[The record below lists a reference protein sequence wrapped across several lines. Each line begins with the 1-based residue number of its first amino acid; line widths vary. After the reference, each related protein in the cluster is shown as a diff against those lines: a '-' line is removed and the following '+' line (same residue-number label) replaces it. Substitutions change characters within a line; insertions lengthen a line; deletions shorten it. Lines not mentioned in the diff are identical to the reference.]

1 MTSSPA
7 GGPVSDD
14 GPRVRIARGA
24 AVGRIVLARPAKK
37 NALDRRAAEELVEA
51 LKILGE
57 DDAVRVVL
65 LSADGD
71 DFCAGAD
78 LDALERMLAF
88 DAEAHRQDAAALGR
102 VYGYLRAMNKPVVAA
117 VKGRALAGG
126 AGLAT
131 ACDIVLAHD
140 GAQFGYPEVRIG
152 FVPAMVM
159 TMLRRVAGERQAAD
173 LVLTGRTVD
182 ALEALRIGLVS
193 RVIPG
198 DRFDA
203 EVESIVA
210 GMAKSPPA
218 AMQLTKR
225 LFYAMDG
232 QPFRGAIERGVEG
245 NVEARLTDDFR
256 EGVRRFVRRARDAKE
271 EG

>member
-1 MTSSPA
+1 MTAATP
-7 GGPVSDD
+7 DE
-14 GPRVRIARGA
+14 PRVRVVRGA
-24 AVGRIVLARPAKK
+24 PVGRITLARPAKK
-37 NALDRRAAEELVEA
+37 NALDRRAADELVEA

-57 DDAVRVVL
+57 DQAVRVVL
-65 LSADGD
+65 LDADGD

-78 LDALERMLAF
+78 LEALERMLGV

-131 ACDIVLAHD
+131 ACDIVLARD
-140 GAQFGYPEVRIG
+140 DARFGYPEVRIG

-159 TMLRRVAGERQAAD
+159 TMLRRITGERQAAD

-182 ALEALRIGLVS
+182 AAEALRIGLVS
-193 RVIPG
+193 RVLPS

-203 EVESIVA
+203 EVAAIVG
-210 GMAKSPPA
+210 GMAKSPPQ

-232 QPFRGAIERGVEG
+232 QPFRGAIERGVDA
-245 NVEARLTDDFR
+245 NVEARLTDEFR
-256 EGVRRFVRRARDAKE
+256 AGVRGFTRRGGE
-271 EG
+271 EA